1 MANQQ
6 RRTASQ
12 TIGPFFHEALRW
24 KDGGTVSFSEDGEPI
39 VLSGR
44 LVDGDGQPV
53 ADAMIETWQ
62 LSPRG
67 GVPAAATGGSHPH
80 GIGRVETDASGTY
93 RIETRMPGA
102 REGQVPFIDFAIF
115 ARGLLK
121 PLRTRVYFAAEALVR
136 ADPALAALADRE
148 RVKTLIA
155 QPAGARGEFRWD
167 VRLQGEGETIFFAT

>member
-1 MANQQ
+1 MANEQ

-24 KDGGTVSFSEDGEPI
+24 KDGGKVTFSEDGERI
-39 VLSGR
+39 VLTGC
-44 LVDGDGQPV
+44 LVDGGGQPV

-62 LSPRG
+62 LSPQG
-67 GVPAAATGGSHPH
+67 GAPAAATGQARPH

-93 RIETRMPGA
+93 RIETRMPGT
-102 REGQVPFIDFAIF
+102 RDGGVPFIDFAIF

-121 PLRTRVYFAAEALVR
+121 PLRTRVYFADEARVK
-136 ADPALAALADRE
+136 ADPALADLGDAG

-167 VRLQGEGETIFFAT
+167 VRLQGEGETVFFAT